1 MISENQIKQQKSAI
15 SDLKKEVEKAADS
28 EKKERALA
36 YCNGCI
42 DACELALEVLK
53 AEEKDDK
60 SKEEAPAV
68 EEEKPKAKPK
78 AKRSTK
84 KKAAP
89 EPVEAPTPEPVEEL
103 ATESADD
110 VDLDDLL

>member
-15 SDLKKEVEKAADS
+15 SDLKKEVENAADS

-42 DACELALEVLK
+42 DACELALEQLNAK
-53 AEEKDDK
+53 
-60 SKEEAPAV
+60 KEADAPA
-68 EEEKPKAKPK
+68 EEKPKK
-78 AKRSTK
+78 KRTA

-89 EPVEAPTPEPVEEL
+89 EPVEESIPEPVEEP

>member
-15 SDLKKEVEKAADS
+15 SDLKKEVENAADS

-42 DACELALEVLK
+42 DACELALEQLNAK
-53 AEEKDDK
+53 
-60 SKEEAPAV
+60 KEADAPA
-68 EEEKPKAKPK
+68 EEKPKK
-78 AKRSTK
+78 KRTA

-89 EPVEAPTPEPVEEL
+89 EPVEESIPEPVEEPTTT
-103 ATESADD
+103 TESADD

>member
-15 SDLKKEVEKAADS
+15 SDLKKEVENAADS

-42 DACELALEVLK
+42 DACELALEQLNAK
-53 AEEKDDK
+53 
-60 SKEEAPAV
+60 KEADAPA
-68 EEEKPKAKPK
+68 EEKPKK
-78 AKRSTK
+78 KRTA

-89 EPVEAPTPEPVEEL
+89 EPVGESIPEPVEEPTP
-103 ATESADD
+103 TESADD
-110 VDLDDLL
+110 VALDDLL

>member
-42 DACELALEVLK
+42 DACELALEQLNAK
-53 AEEKDDK
+53 KEADAPAEEKPK
-60 SKEEAPAV
+60 KKRTTKKAKAEGPTPAEEPVKEEAPA
-68 EEEKPKAKPK
+68 
-78 AKRSTK
+78 
-84 KKAAP
+84 AP
-89 EPVEAPTPEPVEEL
+89 EPEL
-103 ATESADD
+103 TTDD
-110 VDLDDLL
+110 LDLDDLL

>member
-15 SDLKKEVEKAADS
+15 SDLKKEVENAADS

-42 DACELALEVLK
+42 DACELALEQLNAK
-53 AEEKDDK
+53 KEADAPAEE
-60 SKEEAPAV
+60 
-68 EEEKPKAKPK
+68 KPK

-89 EPVEAPTPEPVEEL
+89 EPVEVPTPEPVEEL

>member
-60 SKEEAPAV
+60 SKEEEPAV
-68 EEEKPKAKPK
+68 EEEKPKK
-78 AKRSTK
+78 KRTA

-89 EPVEAPTPEPVEEL
+89 EPVEESIPEPVEEP
-103 ATESADD
+103 ATESSDD

>member
-68 EEEKPKAKPK
+68 EEEKPKAK
-78 AKRSTK
+78 RSTK

>member
-15 SDLKKEVEKAADS
+15 SDLKKEVEKATDS

-68 EEEKPKAKPK
+68 EEEKPKAK
-78 AKRSTK
+78 RSTK

>member
-60 SKEEAPAV
+60 SKEEEPAV
-68 EEEKPKAKPK
+68 EEEKPK

>member
-15 SDLKKEVEKAADS
+15 SDLKKEVENAADS

-42 DACELALEVLK
+42 DACELAIEQLNAK
-53 AEEKDDK
+53 
-60 SKEEAPAV
+60 KEADAPA
-68 EEEKPKAKPK
+68 EEKPKK
-78 AKRSTK
+78 KRTA

-89 EPVEAPTPEPVEEL
+89 EPVEESIPEPVEEPTP
-103 ATESADD
+103 TESADD
-110 VDLDDLL
+110 VALDDLL

>member
-15 SDLKKEVEKAADS
+15 SDLKKEVENAADS

-68 EEEKPKAKPK
+68 EEEKPKAK
-78 AKRSTK
+78 RSTK

-89 EPVEAPTPEPVEEL
+89 EPVEVPTPEPVEEP

-110 VDLDDLL
+110 VALDDLL

>member
-15 SDLKKEVEKAADS
+15 SDLKKEVENAADS

-42 DACELALEVLK
+42 DACELALEQLNAK
-53 AEEKDDK
+53 KEADAPAEEKPMK
-60 SKEEAPAV
+60 NRTA
-68 EEEKPKAKPK
+68 
-78 AKRSTK
+78 

-89 EPVEAPTPEPVEEL
+89 EPVEESIPEPVEEPTP
-103 ATESADD
+103 TESADD
-110 VDLDDLL
+110 VALDDLL

>member
-28 EKKERALA
+28 EKKESALA

-60 SKEEAPAV
+60 SKEEAPA
-68 EEEKPKAKPK
+68 EEKPKK
-78 AKRSTK
+78 KRTA

-89 EPVEAPTPEPVEEL
+89 EPVEESIPEPIEEP

>member
-15 SDLKKEVEKAADS
+15 SDLKKEVENAADS

-42 DACELALEVLK
+42 DACELAIEQLNAK
-53 AEEKDDK
+53 
-60 SKEEAPAV
+60 KEADAPA
-68 EEEKPKAKPK
+68 EEKPKK
-78 AKRSTK
+78 KRTA

-89 EPVEAPTPEPVEEL
+89 EPVEESIPEPVEEP

>member
-28 EKKERALA
+28 EKKESALA

-42 DACELALEVLK
+42 DACELALEQLNAK
-53 AEEKDDK
+53 
-60 SKEEAPAV
+60 KEADAPA
-68 EEEKPKAKPK
+68 EEKPKE
-78 AKRSTK
+78 KRSTK

-89 EPVEAPTPEPVEEL
+89 EPVEVPTPEPVEEP